1 MTDIFSQWLHAV
13 IYTGIVCSIALML
26 SPDGRVKNALKIL
39 CAVAM
44 CAAIVSPLS
53 ELDFDAYS
61 KAMARCRL
69 DAEQYTTQGEQYS
82 KNLNRTII
90 EDECRAYILD
100 KANETGTELAEVT
113 VTAAGESG
121 ALSFR
126 TLLLISAGFVLLCA
140 GLSLLNYAS
149 QPRFLERAMR
159 QYKDFAFKKLIGKSI
174 SSFRDESAAG
184 YLSALTNDAASIET
198 NYLAQMLAMITKAVT
213 FIVLSTNG
221 SA

>member
-1 MTDIFSQWLHAV
+1 MFA
-13 IYTGIVCSIALML
+13 ALAAGSLNLIL
-26 SPDGRVKNALKIL
+26 SW
-39 CAVAM
+39 
-44 CAAIVSPLS
+44 
-53 ELDFDAYS
+53 
-61 KAMARCRL
+61 
-69 DAEQYTTQGEQYS
+69 
-82 KNLNRTII
+82 II
-90 EDECRAYILD
+90 QQLMD
-100 KANETGTELAEVT
+100 
-113 VTAAGESG
+113 TAAGKSG

-213 FIVLSTNG
+213 FIGALLLMCRYSLLMTAIAAGLTVLPLIASLLTGNRLQAVESRVSERNG
-221 SA
+221 EFTAALSDCLAGFTVVKNFKAV